1 MLFFIARYAI
11 TLVVSQPVGRMFV
24 YWSVLPDVSSVI
36 AFLIYLF
43 SPVDE
48 FRKLHISASDGN
60 WPSAHP
66 QVAICF
72 SAWHEFKQVFETNKI
87 KTI

>member
-1 MLFFIARYAI
+1 MSVQLSLF
-11 TLVVSQPVGRMFV
+11 
-24 YWSVLPDVSSVI
+24 W
-36 AFLIYLF
+36 YLF
-43 SPVDE
+43 SPVEE

-87 KTI
+87 MTIWIGKVKVMAIKQLDYELSISI

>member
-1 MLFFIARYAI
+1 MSHF
-11 TLVVSQPVGRMFV
+11 TPV
-24 YWSVLPDVSSVI
+24 L
-36 AFLIYLF
+36 LF

-72 SAWHEFKQVFETNKI
+72 SAWHEFKQVFKKDKRMAI
-87 KTI
+87 